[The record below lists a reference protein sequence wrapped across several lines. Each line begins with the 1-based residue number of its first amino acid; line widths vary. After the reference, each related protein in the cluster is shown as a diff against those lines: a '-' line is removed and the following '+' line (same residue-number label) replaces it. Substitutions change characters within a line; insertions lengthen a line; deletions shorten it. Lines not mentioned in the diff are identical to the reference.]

1 MAYSEHII
9 SAMSDVP
16 PLVHAFATALGFD
29 VSGTTANPIVRHPN
43 YEGAGPGGVAFA
55 LSSISSGVNRDLR
68 WTAQE
73 TISGIVPKA
82 TIRAPIFAT
91 TVAPSVG
98 IIQHPQKVYLI
109 GMLSPQPFIAIVTEH
124 GYNLYRHLYL
134 GFMDKIGNYL
144 GGEVISSQN
153 GPITNFGGSSDMGAR
168 SRKNFLF
175 SNVQNAWADDE
186 SGGVRIVHADN
197 TVTWRRFRNPRGT
210 SVPTSYIGDE
220 VLGGFADSINDP
232 LVAKAQSQFSG
243 ANILIPINLYA
254 TQTVTGDVRFRAIGK
269 PSGVRMINNQFIE
282 PRAVLTVG
290 SETWRAFAA
299 TSKQDSGTEPG
310 AGVSLAY
317 RLYESSVYLGY
328 AYRSN

>member
-9 SAMSDVP
+9 SAMSDIP

-29 VSGTTANPIVRHPN
+29 VSGTASNPIVRHPN
-43 YEGAGPGGVAFA
+43 YNGAGPGGVAFA
-55 LSSISSGVNRDLR
+55 LSSITSGVNRDLR

-73 TISGIVPKA
+73 TISGIVPKS

-91 TVAPSVG
+91 TAAPAVA

-109 GMLSPQPFIAIVTEH
+109 GMLTPEPFIAIVTEH

-134 GFMDKIGNYL
+134 GFMEKIGDYQ

-153 GPITNFGGSSDMGAR
+153 GPMGSFVGSSGMSSR

-175 SNVQNAWADDE
+175 SNVQTAWADDE
-186 SGGVRIVHADN
+186 SGGVRIVHPDN
-197 TVTWRRFRNPRGT
+197 IVTWRRFRNPRGT
-210 SVPTSYIGDE
+210 SVPSSYIGDE

-232 LVAKAQSQFSG
+232 LVAKAVSQFSG
-243 ANILIPINLYA
+243 ANILIPVNLYA

-269 PSGVRMINNQFIE
+269 PSGVRLINNQFIE

-299 TSKQDSGTEPG
+299 TSKRDSAAEPA
-310 AGVSLAY
+310 AGGSSY